1 METLPYRYFDY
12 NLSMEPSRKPTR
24 LPGYDYSQA
33 GYYFVT
39 ICTHNK
45 IHLFGEIT
53 SGNMIL
59 NQLGEIVVATWTNLP
74 KHFIGISID
83 DFIVMPNHLHGIIII
98 EDVKT
103 PLKQTP
109 IKNPS
114 LVVIVGSFKTWSARK
129 INALTN
135 RTGKP
140 VWQRSFYD
148 HVIRNETGLN
158 HIREYIINNPIQ
170 WGLGEDDY

>member
-1 METLPYRYFDY
+1 
-12 NLSMEPSRKPTR
+12 
-24 LPGYDYSQA
+24 
-33 GYYFVT
+33 
-39 ICTHNK
+39 
-45 IHLFGEIT
+45 
-53 SGNMIL
+53 MIL

-109 IKNPS
+109 FEHPS